1 MNNKRKILK
10 ELVYLVVIV
19 ITAITVN
26 FIISKKTQQEV
37 LDALDCADK
46 NISIQQLYE
55 LRGRVVEIKKLSNS
69 IPQEELE
76 DAVES
81 ISSTK
86 LYNETYLDDFSL
98 EASES
103 SELGEI
109 CEDYISQIDAKID
122 SIEYK

>member
-1 MNNKRKILK
+1 MNKRKFFNG
-10 ELVYLVVIV
+10 LVYLVVIV
-19 ITAITVN
+19 VIAITVN
-26 FIISKKTQQEV
+26 LIISRKTQQEIQ
-37 LDALDCADK
+37 DAFDRSDK
-46 NISIQQLYE
+46 NVSIQQLYE
-55 LRGRVVEIKKLSNS
+55 LRGRVVEIKELSDN

-86 LYNETYLDDFSL
+86 LSNEKYLDDFSL

-109 CEDYISQIDAKID
+109 CDNYISQIDTKID
-122 SIEYK
+122 SIRYK

>member
-1 MNNKRKILK
+1 MNKRKILK
-10 ELVYLVVIV
+10 GLVYLVIIV
-19 ITAITVN
+19 IIAITVN
-26 FIISKKTQQEV
+26 LIISKKTQQEV
-37 LDALDCADK
+37 LDALDSADK

-55 LRGRVVEIKKLSNS
+55 LRGRVVEIKELSDS
-69 IPQEELE
+69 IPQNKLK

-98 EASES
+98 EVSES

-122 SIEYK
+122 SIKYK